1 MKKEVLYTYLGTNG
15 TITTPIF
22 IEGAYHIKKVRLVA
36 DKDKFL
42 TNDFGITKKDI
53 VLTTEQ
59 EVENWI
65 EIDNLI
71 FGQN

>member
-42 TNDFGITKKDI
+42 TNIS
-53 VLTTEQ
+53 
-59 EVENWI
+59 
-65 EIDNLI
+65 
-71 FGQN
+71 